1 MGHFRRADIA
11 HALARNDGRC
21 WIDRWGDAFEMLS
34 SDGATIQWHD
44 HTWRPRSNSKGRGGT
59 ETVDRGLPEVN
70 SSISRTTVWMQLEEH
85 FARHASMV
93 ERFQGFGRA
102 AVVGMWQAQTNES
115 GDPLTPAEREALVE
129 RHCELFGHWPA

>member
-1 MGHFRRADIA
+1 MGRLLR
-11 HALARNDGRC
+11 
-21 WIDRWGDAFEMLS
+21 DAFV
-34 SDGATIQWHD
+34 GRRY
-44 HTWRPRSNSKGRGGT
+44 HTMARSPLAPPFLSKGRGGT

-70 SSISRTTVWMQLEEH
+70 SSKSRTTVWMQLEEH

-102 AVVGMWQAQTNES
+102 AVVRMWKAQANES

>member
-1 MGHFRRADIA
+1 M
-11 HALARNDGRC
+11 
-21 WIDRWGDAFEMLS
+21 
-34 SDGATIQWHD
+34 
-44 HTWRPRSNSKGRGGT
+44 
-59 ETVDRGLPEVN
+59 N
-70 SSISRTTVWMQLEEH
+70 SSKSRTTVWMQLEEH